1 MPAQQKN
8 AGAPRSGAP
17 KRGGRMAPH
26 PAPSADNHSLSATA
40 AIRSAILNG
49 EYSPGERLVEA
60 SMCERFSLSR
70 FLVRAALQD
79 LASEGLVEVQ
89 RNKGA
94 HVRKISLSEAVEIT
108 QVRMVLE
115 GLVAAEAAKRVT
127 TEQAAEL
134 DEIRVLMRHAVGANE
149 FRRYSDLNQ
158 RLHNLIRVIGNHQTA
173 ENILARLHGQLVRHQ
188 FAVSMLPGRP
198 AASLPQH
205 ERIIEAIR
213 ARDPEGAETAMRE
226 HIASVIDAMRSL
238 AEIGLT

>member
-1 MPAQQKN
+1 MPAQQQN

-17 KRGGRMAPH
+17 KRGGRPAPH
-26 PAPSADNHSLSATA
+26 PSPSGDDRSLWATT

-60 SMCERFSLSR
+60 SLCERFSLSR

-79 LASEGLVEVQ
+79 LAGEGLVEVQ

-94 HVRKISLSEAVEIT
+94 HVRKVSLAEAVEIT

-127 TEQAAEL
+127 DAQAAEL
-134 DEIRVLMRHAVGANE
+134 DEIRVLMRHAVEASE

-158 RLHNLIRVIGNHQTA
+158 RLHNLVRAIGSHQTA

-188 FAVSMLPGRP
+188 FAVSMLPGRL
-198 AASLPQH
+198 AVSLPQH

-213 ARDPEGAETAMRE
+213 ARDPDGAEAAMRA
-226 HIASVIDAMRSL
+226 HIASVIDALHSL
-238 AEIGLT
+238 AEIGLS